1 VEMSAASESK
11 ALLPLDGHRV
21 LERHPLSSEVRHH
34 LWHHLAQ
41 RLLQVVV
48 VPARGQRR
56 GVAHEAAEQPQP
68 ARRLPPLSHQLRPRR
83 PHRRLT
89 QRPPHR
95 RLRPPRAVG
104 VPVLLAELAIE
115 VSTLRVVHRQGGERA
130 IQASIGGQ
138 EQAASV
144 VWDYQDEIVPGLLQ
158 TPDYTRAVVP
168 QIDPTLPDIDDLV
181 AGRSE
186 RQRVLYDRTKSF
198 RFLLQ
203 EAALRGRVAPT
214 DVLRGQLDRLQ
225 ALTAALPHVELRV
238 LPFTARLTA
247 RALTSY
253 RVIDDTVEVELQR
266 DTVTIRDP
274 RDVAMYR
281 NIFDTLWRLALDGEE
296 FMAFIRSV
304 DLWLAGLGE

>member
-1 VEMSAASESK
+1 VT
-11 ALLPLDGHRV
+11 PR
-21 LERHPLSSEVRHH
+21 SSTSLGEDEGRLTPVDRRRIAIG
-34 LWHHLAQ
+34 AQ
-41 RLLQVVV
+41 LRDL
-48 VPARGQRR
+48 RR
-56 GVAHEAAEQPQP
+56 GA
-68 ARRLPPLSHQLRPRR
+68 
-83 PHRRLT
+83 RLT
-89 QRPPHR
+89 QTQLAER
-95 RLRPPRAVG
+95 VG
-104 VPVLLAELAIE
+104 ISEQMVSHYEGGRYTPTTEMLGRFASALALPADTHTALADLLAELAIE

-168 QIDPTLPDIDDLV
+168 LIDPTLPDIDDLV

-225 ALTAALPHVELRV
+225 ALAAALPHVELRV
-238 LPFTARLTA
+238 LPFAARLTA

-274 RDVAMYR
+274 RDVTMYR
-281 NIFDTLWRLALDGEE
+281 DIFETLWRLALGGEE
-296 FMAFIRSV
+296 FTAFIRSV
-304 DLWLAGLGE
+304 DVWLAGLDGSQSP